1 MDARLTL
8 YTEGDIKLYF
18 NTICSAERC
27 ENSYNANFKIDYADA
42 LVGVAINV
50 TPSKVS
56 VWRVVDSDII
66 LDSPDLKNEFF
77 TLDTFRGRGQ
87 GSLRLPHFNLTILEE
102 GLTIEILDN
111 GFYIEAD
118 CFMSYDNKKSKTHRL
133 ILNCIAN

>member
-27 ENSYNANFKIDYADA
+27 ENNYNVNFKIDYADA

-50 TPSKVS
+50 TPSKVC
-56 VWRVVDSDII
+56 VWRVIDSDLSI
-66 LDSPDLKNEFF
+66 DNVDFKDEFF
-77 TLDTFRGRGQ
+77 TLDKFRGRGQ

-102 GLTIEILDN
+102 GLTIEILDK
-111 GFYIEAD
+111 GFNIEAD
-118 CFMSYDNKKSKTHRL
+118 CFMSHDNKKSKTHRL
-133 ILNCIAN
+133 ILNCTTN